1 MILQFED
8 KTPVIPD
15 SCWVADNATVV
26 GNVTMG
32 EECTVWYGA
41 VLRAD
46 SCSMTI
52 GNRCNVQDN
61 AVFHCDHNTPLTMG
75 NGVTVGHNAIVHGA
89 IVKDNVMVG
98 MGATLLNR
106 CVIGENSI
114 IAAGA
119 LVKEGQVIPPNS
131 LAVGVPAKVVRQL
144 EPEQIEANRAAAA
157 HYVEYGQRHKTN
169 TVAITEKY

>member
-1 MILQFED
+1 MILKYED
-8 KTPVIPD
+8 KTPVVPE

-26 GNVTMG
+26 GDIVLG

-46 SCSMTI
+46 SCSMRI
-52 GNRCNVQDN
+52 GNRCNVLYY
-61 AVFHCDHNTPLTMG
+61 AVFHCVKDSPLSLG
-75 NGVTVGHNAIVHGA
+75 EGGTVGHSAIVHGA
-89 IVKDNVMVG
+89 TVGDNVMVG
-98 MGATLLNR
+98 MHATLMNH

-131 LAVGVPAKVVRQL
+131 LVVGVPAKVIRQVS
-144 EPEQIEANRAAAA
+144 PEQIEANRVAAA
-157 HYVEYGQRHKTN
+157 HYIEYGQRHQLH
-169 TVAITEKY
+169 TVVTTV

>member
-1 MILQFED
+1 MILTFED
-8 KTPVIPD
+8 KTPVVPE

-26 GNVTMG
+26 GDIVMG
-32 EECTVWYGA
+32 EDCTIWYGA

-46 SCSMTI
+46 SCSMRL

-61 AVFHCDHNTPLTMG
+61 AVFHCDKNSPLTLG
-75 NGVTVGHNAIVHGA
+75 EGVTVGHSAIVHGST
-89 IVKDNVMVG
+89 VGDNVMVG
-98 MGATLLNR
+98 MHATLLNG

-144 EPEQIEANRAAAA
+144 SPEQIEHNRSAAD
-157 HYVEYGQRHKTN
+157 HYVDYGKRHK
-169 TVAITEKY
+169 VATTEKC